1 MYCKMKMSHSIYMSG
16 IQIDTIKVLHQ
27 IVLLCKPYETE
38 YFHYARLLDTL
49 EYTDGTTAA
58 ELNVFLMLTG
68 LLWIVPV
75 PETTL

>member
-1 MYCKMKMSHSIYMSG
+1 M
-16 IQIDTIKVLHQ
+16 
-27 IVLLCKPYETE
+27 E
-38 YFHYARLLDTL
+38 YFRYARLLDAL
-49 EYTDGTTAA
+49 EYTDGTTAAAAA

>member
-1 MYCKMKMSHSIYMSG
+1 M
-16 IQIDTIKVLHQ
+16 
-27 IVLLCKPYETE
+27 E

-49 EYTDGTTAA
+49 EYTDGTTAAAA

>member
-1 MYCKMKMSHSIYMSG
+1 MILKALNVSHQYVV
-16 IQIDTIKVLHQ
+16 QQHQ

-38 YFHYARLLDTL
+38 YFRYARLLDTP

>member
-1 MYCKMKMSHSIYMSG
+1 M
-16 IQIDTIKVLHQ
+16 
-27 IVLLCKPYETE
+27 E
-38 YFHYARLLDTL
+38 YFHYARLLDAL